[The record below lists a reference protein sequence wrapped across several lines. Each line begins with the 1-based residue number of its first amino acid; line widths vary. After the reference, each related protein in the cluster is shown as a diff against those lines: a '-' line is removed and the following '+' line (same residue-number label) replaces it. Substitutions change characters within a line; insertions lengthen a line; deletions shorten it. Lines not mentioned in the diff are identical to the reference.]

1 MGKGAG
7 LRRNIRVLRMEFA
20 WAVDALVGV
29 LILVSAYLAMVR
41 GLVREL
47 FALASWAVAFF
58 AAFFFAPSLQPML
71 ADLPAVGSVLSDCP
85 IAMVV
90 AFIIVFGLTL
100 IVTGA
105 IIWMFSGGMRDSGV
119 GVVDQGLGFIYGALR
134 GLVLVA
140 VIYIAYQ
147 QIVPESEEYAFVENA
162 YSIGFVKELAETIQS
177 MLPEDPPDWFR
188 ERAEQLMGQ
197 CGGEGI

>member
-1 MGKGAG
+1 
-7 LRRNIRVLRMEFA
+7 MEFA

-58 AAFFFAPSLQPML
+58 AAFFFAPSLQPSLAQLPVVGDALDDCRISML
-71 ADLPAVGSVLSDCP
+71 
-85 IAMVV
+85 V
-90 AFIIVFGLTL
+90 AFIVVFGLTL
-100 IVTGA
+100 IVTGL

-140 VIYIAYQ
+140 VIYIAYK
-147 QIVPESEEYAFVENA
+147 QIVPPTEEYAFVESA
-162 YSIGFVKELAETIQS
+162 YSIGFVRDFAETIQS
-177 MLPEDPPDWFR
+177 WLPDEWPDWFKDR
-188 ERAEQLMGQ
+188 VDQLMGE
-197 CGGEGI
+197 CGEPGLELQ